1 MYFSSIQN
9 PDITVAEGKFI
20 DLLLSKGITNTKIM
34 ESTYFRIGVDI
45 DSPIQLFY
53 RELWTQTYLRRVDED
68 AYPERYD
75 LKEPDDLFNED
86 LPERRFLVYV
96 SIAECLEFIN
106 SVTPPALHKD
116 IPDNTKS
123 INAIY
128 DLMKFFLFKEKDPK
142 LVALY
147 KSTFYRVTHMEMFDS
162 NWTPDFKKLALIRK
176 IMNEKGYDKDNY
188 GTFIGY
194 IDASDLSIEDLT
206 NPDKSKDTRHHVQMI
221 FNADTDED
229 IRELYNWL
237 SMDRFTICNLYCDT
251 NIGLV
256 VSAYTDNIGNTDIT
270 DFIEYIYSSLK

>member
-1 MYFSSIQN
+1 MYFYSIQN

-20 DLLLSKGITNTKIM
+20 DSLLSKGITNTKIM
-34 ESTYFRIGVDI
+34 ESTYFRFGVDI

-86 LPERRFLVYV
+86 LPESRFLVYV

-128 DLMKFFLFKEKDPK
+128 DLMI
-142 LVALY
+142 
-147 KSTFYRVTHMEMFDS
+147 
-162 NWTPDFKKLALIRK
+162 ALIRK

-229 IRELYNWL
+229 IRELYDWL

-251 NIGLV
+251 KIGLV
-256 VSAYTDNIGNTDIT
+256 VSAYTDNIGNADIT
-270 DFIEYIYSSLK
+270 NFIEYIYSSLK